1 MNSEERQIRYGQ
13 IIYSLANKLREKK
26 PTVRSVSE
34 AKNDA
39 LTEIISLKKEQTND
53 NDRAEVQE
61 FFAAISELISL
72 KSDRID
78 DTINQLIS
86 WYEQKSKDLNSRLLE

>member
-13 IIYSLANKLREKK
+13 IINSLANKLREKK
-26 PTVRSVSE
+26 PTVFSVGE

-39 LTEIISLKKEQTND
+39 LKEIISLKKEQTNN
-53 NDRAEVQE
+53 NDREEVQE
-61 FFAAISELISL
+61 FFAAINELIPL
-72 KSDRID
+72 KPDQID
-78 DTINQLIS
+78 NTINKLIS

>member
-13 IIYSLANKLREKK
+13 IINSLANKLREKK

-61 FFAAISELISL
+61 FFAAISERISL

-78 DTINQLIS
+78 DTINELIS
-86 WYEQKSKDLNSRLLE
+86 WYEKKSKDLNSRLLE